1 MSDSPLL
8 SGPLTGQLWS
18 QVNITMYFAIGTAG
32 MALWDFLVHLED
44 DFLIL
49 FKKASAIPTIAYIIS
64 RLSMVGA
71 ALMSAVFISKNRFDP
86 FSPHHRTHRT
96 NKKAISTTKCKAI
109 NYVMLTF
116 LFISVSST
124 TLLFFLRLK
133 ALYDHNQTVIRIF
146 FCLWLITVGCS
157 VTMFWSG
164 EIAHFPDPVTQDPVC
179 IYSAFNLKRGSFPL
193 DAVLIHDTCVFI
205 AVSCRLYHNSYFEMA
220 LANRQNAH
228 SDFNLHLT
236 KTMSKT
242 KEFISGRHLP
252 AFSKALLRNGQIYYL
267 ISLCASVVTS
277 LFLYIP
283 FFSIPGMKGTPGIRI
298 MLLVP
303 HATIVNA
310 MACRAFRQ
318 VRAGRRWENLVTCSI
333 PAGTLSSQQCGGRSG
348 MMGFDVDVDDHVSI
362 RGDRKKGKLPTCY
375 VHQTVDIHLDETP
388 TSMDQA
394 AFTSGPSRMHRR
406 STVSELSPPSR
417 TLDL

>member
-1 MSDSPLL
+1 
-8 SGPLTGQLWS
+8 
-18 QVNITMYFAIGTAG
+18 

-64 RLSMVGA
+64 RFVFPIDPL
-71 ALMSAVFISKNRFDP
+71 ALYYGYAVVD
-86 FSPHHRTHRT
+86 
-96 NKKAISTTKCKAI
+96 AISTTKCKAI

-157 VTMFWSG
+157 VMMFWSG
-164 EIAHFPDPVTQDPVC
+164 EIAHFPDPVTHDPVC
-179 IYSAFNLKRGSFPL
+179 IYSTFNLKPGSFPL
-193 DAVLIHDTCVFI
+193 DAVLVHDTCVFI
-205 AVSCRLYHNSYFEMA
+205 AVSCRLYPNSYFEMA
-220 LANRQNAH
+220 LANRQNTR

-242 KEFISGRHLP
+242 REFISGRHLP

-298 MLLVP
+298 MLIIP
-303 HATIVNA
+303 HVTIVNA

-318 VRAGRRWENLVTCSI
+318 VRAGRRCENPVTCSTS
-333 PAGTLSSQQCGGRSG
+333 AGSLNSQRCGGRG
-348 MMGFDVDVDDHVSI
+348 
-362 RGDRKKGKLPTCY
+362 PTCH
-375 VHQTVDIHLDETP
+375 VHQTVDIHLDGTP
-388 TSMDQA
+388 TPRDRA
-394 AFTSGPSRMHRR
+394 AFTSGLSRMHHR

-417 TLDL
+417 TLNL